1 MDNHALQRT
10 RSHLEGGQRSFGV
23 RRMSERITKWQPVS
37 DIDSPFGSIAYS
49 FNHDVAEVHMIGART
64 LVLRFCGVVAL
75 RFEQECP
82 SFDFPGVQLCP
93 MLRPSQTF
101 PLLLVE
107 GSKLLEQFSPIY
119 GEILH
124 YGMVSSDHLLQI
136 LAKVKVEAHWED
148 AGTSNQAMEPTA
160 NRPYA

>member
-49 FNHDVAEVHMIGART
+49 FNHDVAEVHRISQPNLGPS
-64 LVLRFCGVVAL
+64 LLRRVVAL

-101 PLLLVE
+101 SLSFLY
-107 GSKLLEQFSPIY
+107 KAFS
-119 GEILH
+119 
-124 YGMVSSDHLLQI
+124 SC
-136 LAKVKVEAHWED
+136 W
-148 AGTSNQAMEPTA
+148 TN
-160 NRPYA
+160 

>member
-1 MDNHALQRT
+1 
-10 RSHLEGGQRSFGV
+10 
-23 RRMSERITKWQPVS
+23 
-37 DIDSPFGSIAYS
+37 
-49 FNHDVAEVHMIGART
+49 MIGPRI
-64 LVLRFCGVVAL
+64 LVLRFSGVVAL

-82 SFDFPGVQLCP
+82 NFDFPAVQLCP

-124 YGMVSSDHLLQI
+124 FGMVSSEHLLQI
-136 LAKVKVEAHWED
+136 LAKPKVEAHWKDTE
-148 AGTSNQAMEPTA
+148 TS
-160 NRPYA
+160 